1 MVNRFKSLLAKR
13 TGGVGIELT
22 PERINV
28 AQIRK
33 HKQGFKL
40 AAFASL
46 LVPQGIYEDGQITDS
61 TALAEL
67 IQSALSEG
75 KIKAQRVA
83 TAVPG
88 RESLVRLISVPAE
101 LDDQE
106 LTEMVLNHEAGLY
119 LPYPREEADVDY
131 QKLGYFVD
139 EDGIEK
145 VQVLL
150 VATPKEVTNTYI
162 STFNQAGLKVDVLEI
177 NSFALIRTIREQ
189 LRQFAHGE
197 AAVLVDIEFDS
208 TEIAIIVDGIPQ
220 FSRTVP
226 IGTYQLQSAISRAM
240 NLPTTRD
247 TQMLQEMIVPS
258 MSADQGEVL
267 ADRSREEEPV
277 PNELRGEYS
286 STTKPQRG
294 MTGTAGINPGM
305 GAMLRILGE
314 LTDELRRSIDFY
326 LNQNE
331 NLEVVQ
337 LLLAGPGAGLEQLDE
352 FFSQRLGVP
361 TMKVDPV
368 AALSLEVDEEKIST
382 RQRPGLGIVIGLG
395 LREV

>member
-1 MVNRFKSLLAKR
+1 VVNRFKSLLAKR